1 MVEFRFKKMQKDFSF
16 SKIFFEFFILGL
28 YSFGG
33 PTAHIGF
40 FQENFVKRKKWLSE
54 KKFMDL
60 VSLSQFLPGPSS
72 SQVGF
77 LIGLQKGSYLG
88 GFAAWLG
95 FTIPSAFLMILSAL
109 ILVSY
114 TSMNGM
120 NETEK
125 VLNGF
130 ASVAIPIIALALIN
144 MGKNFCYEI
153 KRLLIFFISFLTL
166 LIWEFPFEQLIVITL
181 GFVLGIFFNLRD
193 KITRDAQPHIEK
205 IIISNKNL
213 NLLLLI
219 FIIVSIFFLILL
231 PLINVYYNILYLKV
245 FSGLYKSG
253 SLVFGGGHVVLPY
266 LEKEFVFNNL
276 ISKELFNGG
285 YGLAQALPG
294 PLFTFASY
302 IVTVIG
308 ASNGIYHA
316 LFLGIASLIFIF
328 FPGLIIATLAINYW
342 DRLIKLKW
350 VYNGIH
356 GVNATVVGLLFL
368 TFFDILLSNYLGN
381 INGILLIIISTLL
394 IAFLKFPSWLSVLI
408 MGPIGYFMYSF

>member
-342 DRLIKLKW
+342 DRLMKFNW

-356 GVNATVVGLLFL
+356 GVNASVVGLLCL

>member
-1 MVEFRFKKMQKDFSF
+1 MQKEFSF
-16 SKIFFEFFILGL
+16 YKIFSEFFILGL

-54 KKFMDL
+54 KKFMEF

-77 LIGLQKGSYLG
+77 LIGLQNGSYWG
-88 GFAAWLG
+88 GLAAWLG

-109 ILVSY
+109 IIVSY
-114 TSMNGM
+114 TNTNGM
-120 NETEK
+120 NEAVK
-125 VLNGF
+125 FLYGL
-130 ASVAIPIIALALIN
+130 ASVAIPIIAAALIN
-144 MGKNFCYEI
+144 MGKNFCFEI
-153 KRLLIFFISFLTL
+153 KRLLIFFISFFTL
-166 LIWEFPFEQLIVITL
+166 LIWEFPFEQVIIISL
-181 GFVLGIFFNLRD
+181 GFVLGVFFNLKD
-193 KITRDAQPHIEK
+193 KATKDARPHIVE
-205 IIISNKNL
+205 IIISKKNL
-213 NLLLLI
+213 NLLFLI
-219 FIIVSIFFLILL
+219 FILVSIIFLILF
-231 PLINVYYNILYLKV
+231 PIINLYSKILYLQI

-253 SLVFGGGHVVLPY
+253 SLVFGGAHVVLPY

-302 IVTVIG
+302 IGTVIG

-342 DRLIKLKW
+342 DRLMKFNW
-350 VYNGIH
+350 VYNGIQ
-356 GVNATVVGLLFL
+356 GVNASVVGLLCL
-368 TFFDILLSNYLGN
+368 TFVDILLSNYLGN

>member
-109 ILVSY
+109 ILISY

-245 FSGLYKSG
+245 FSGIYKSG

-302 IVTVIG
+302 IGTVIG
-308 ASNGIYHA
+308 ASNGIYHG

>member
-1 MVEFRFKKMQKDFSF
+1 VVEFRFKKMQKDFSF

>member
-109 ILVSY
+109 ILISY

>member
-40 FQENFVKRKKWLSE
+40 FQENFVRRKKWLSE

-88 GFAAWLG
+88 GLAAWLG

-181 GFVLGIFFNLRD
+181 GFALGIFFNLRD
-193 KITRDAQPHIEK
+193 KITRDTQPHIEK
-205 IIISNKNL
+205 IIISKKNL
-213 NLLLLI
+213 NFLLLI
-219 FIIVSIFFLILL
+219 FISVSIIFLILF
-231 PLINVYYNILYLKV
+231 PIINLYNKALYLQI

-253 SLVFGGGHVVLPY
+253 SLVLEVLMLFY
-266 LEKEFVFNNL
+266 L
-276 ISKELFNGG
+276 
-285 YGLAQALPG
+285 
-294 PLFTFASY
+294 T
-302 IVTVIG
+302 
-308 ASNGIYHA
+308 
-316 LFLGIASLIFIF
+316 
-328 FPGLIIATLAINYW
+328 
-342 DRLIKLKW
+342 
-350 VYNGIH
+350 
-356 GVNATVVGLLFL
+356 
-368 TFFDILLSNYLGN
+368 
-381 INGILLIIISTLL
+381 
-394 IAFLKFPSWLSVLI
+394 
-408 MGPIGYFMYSF
+408 

>member
-1 MVEFRFKKMQKDFSF
+1 MQKEFSF
-16 SKIFFEFFILGL
+16 YKIFSEFFILGL

-54 KKFMDL
+54 KKFMEF

-77 LIGLQKGSYLG
+77 LIGLQNGSYWG
-88 GFAAWLG
+88 GLAAWLG

-109 ILVSY
+109 IIVSY
-114 TSMNGM
+114 TNTNGM
-120 NETEK
+120 NEAVK
-125 VLNGF
+125 FLYGL
-130 ASVAIPIIALALIN
+130 ASVAIPIIAAALIN
-144 MGKNFCYEI
+144 MGKNFCFEI
-153 KRLLIFFISFLTL
+153 KRLLIFFISFFTL
-166 LIWEFPFEQLIVITL
+166 LIWEFPFEQVIIISL
-181 GFVLGIFFNLRD
+181 GYVLGVFFNLKD
-193 KITRDAQPHIEK
+193 KATKDTKPHIVK
-205 IIISNKNL
+205 IIISKKNL

-219 FIIVSIFFLILL
+219 FMLVSIIFLILL
-231 PLINVYYNILYLKV
+231 PIINVYYDILYLQI

-266 LEKEFVFNNL
+266 LEKEFVFNKL

-302 IVTVIG
+302 IGTVIG

-342 DRLIKLKW
+342 DRLMKFNW
-350 VYNGIH
+350 VYSGIH
-356 GVNATVVGLLFL
+356 GVNASVVGLLCL
-368 TFFDILLSNYLGN
+368 TFVDILLSNYLGN

>member
-302 IVTVIG
+302 IGTVIG
-308 ASNGIYHA
+308 ASNGIYHG

>member
-109 ILVSY
+109 ILLSY

>member
-1 MVEFRFKKMQKDFSF
+1 MVEFRFKKMQRDFSF

-109 ILVSY
+109 ILISY

-302 IVTVIG
+302 IGTVIG
-308 ASNGIYHA
+308 ASNGIYHG

>member
-1 MVEFRFKKMQKDFSF
+1 MQKEFSF
-16 SKIFFEFFILGL
+16 YKIFSEFFILGL

-40 FQENFVKRKKWLSE
+40 FQEKFVKRKKWLSE
-54 KKFMDL
+54 KKFMEF

-77 LIGLQKGSYLG
+77 LIGLQNGSYWG
-88 GFAAWLG
+88 GLAAWLG

-109 ILVSY
+109 IIVSY
-114 TSMNGM
+114 TNTNGM
-120 NETEK
+120 NEAVK
-125 VLNGF
+125 FLYGL
-130 ASVAIPIIALALIN
+130 ASVAIPIIAAVLIN
-144 MGKNFCYEI
+144 MGKNFCFEI
-153 KRLLIFFISFLTL
+153 KRLLIFFISFFTL
-166 LIWEFPFEQLIVITL
+166 LIWEFPFEQVIIISL
-181 GFVLGIFFNLRD
+181 GFVLGVFFNLKD
-193 KITRDAQPHIEK
+193 KATKDARPHIVE
-205 IIISNKNL
+205 IIISKKNL
-213 NLLLLI
+213 NLLFLI
-219 FIIVSIFFLILL
+219 FILVSIIFLILL
-231 PLINVYYNILYLKV
+231 PIINVYYDILYLQI

-266 LEKEFVFNNL
+266 LEKEFVFNKL

-302 IVTVIG
+302 IGTVIG

-342 DRLIKLKW
+342 DRLMKFNW
-350 VYNGIH
+350 VYNGIQ
-356 GVNATVVGLLFL
+356 GVNASVVGLLCL
-368 TFFDILLSNYLGN
+368 TFVDILLSNYLGN

>member
-1 MVEFRFKKMQKDFSF
+1 MQKEFSF
-16 SKIFFEFFILGL
+16 YKIFSEFFILGL

-54 KKFMDL
+54 KKFMEF

-77 LIGLQKGSYLG
+77 LIGLQNGSYWG
-88 GFAAWLG
+88 GLAAWLG

-109 ILVSY
+109 IIVSY
-114 TSMNGM
+114 TNTNGM
-120 NETEK
+120 NEAVK
-125 VLNGF
+125 FLYGL
-130 ASVAIPIIALALIN
+130 ASVAIPIIAAVLIN
-144 MGKNFCYEI
+144 MGKNFCFEI
-153 KRLLIFFISFLTL
+153 KRLLIFFISFFTL
-166 LIWEFPFEQLIVITL
+166 LIWEFPFEQVIIISL
-181 GFVLGIFFNLRD
+181 GFVLGVFFNLKD
-193 KITRDAQPHIEK
+193 KATKDARPHIVE
-205 IIISNKNL
+205 IIISKKNL
-213 NLLLLI
+213 NLLFLI
-219 FIIVSIFFLILL
+219 FILVSIIFLILF
-231 PLINVYYNILYLKV
+231 PIINLYSKILYLQI

-253 SLVFGGGHVVLPY
+253 SLVFGGAHVVLPY

-302 IVTVIG
+302 IGTVIG

-342 DRLIKLKW
+342 DRLMKFNW
-350 VYNGIH
+350 VYNGIQ
-356 GVNATVVGLLFL
+356 GVNASVVGLLCL
-368 TFFDILLSNYLGN
+368 TFVDILLSNYLGN

>member
-109 ILVSY
+109 ILLSY

-245 FSGLYKSG
+245 FSGIYKSG

>member
-1 MVEFRFKKMQKDFSF
+1 MQKDFSF
-16 SKIFFEFFILGL
+16 SKIFSEFFILGL

-40 FQENFVKRKKWLSE
+40 FQEKFVKQKNWLSE
-54 KKFMDL
+54 KKFMEF

-77 LIGLQKGSYLG
+77 LIGLQKGSYWG
-88 GFAAWLG
+88 GLAAWLG

-245 FSGLYKSG
+245 FSGLYISG